1 MDTKD
6 TVVFLVL
13 LLVSLGLFGSLSL
26 TYLVW
31 NKQTEVT
38 KELADLQN
46 QLNKIVP
53 GESLVKG
60 QLKRNVRQADEDTEM
75 PSEVEI
81 RNALTEIN
89 EMKLLLATYM
99 NCSKSEFNHTKCTLQ
114 PGPKG
119 EPGDTG
125 PPGPQGIAGQRG
137 SVGPKGLQGA
147 VGPPGEKGREG
158 EVGPPGPSGPQGPPG
173 IYKVKMDQRENK
185 E

>member
-1 MDTKD
+1 MDAKD

-60 QLKRNVRQADEDTEM
+60 
-75 PSEVEI
+75 
-81 RNALTEIN
+81 
-89 EMKLLLATYM
+89 
-99 NCSKSEFNHTKCTLQ
+99 
-114 PGPKG
+114 
-119 EPGDTG
+119 
-125 PPGPQGIAGQRG
+125 
-137 SVGPKGLQGA
+137 
-147 VGPPGEKGREG
+147 
-158 EVGPPGPSGPQGPPG
+158 
-173 IYKVKMDQRENK
+173 
-185 E
+185 